1 MPKITF
7 TTPKDINN
15 YSPELISKVRNVILL
30 GELAEL
36 FDEYDRNEVEE
47 AMFAITADEGTYIDY
62 MSEDEIIDLLWEQ

>member
-15 YSPELISKVRNVILL
+15 YSPELISKVRNVISL

-36 FDEYDRNEVEE
+36 FDEYDRNEVEDARKNQE
-47 AMFAITADEGTYIDY
+47 HKGRYC
-62 MSEDEIIDLLWEQ
+62 SNKPKNC